1 MNVVGSVRST
11 GVDAR
16 REVPVNIEQ
25 VRADFPILA
34 QRPHGKK
41 LVYLDSAATTQK
53 PRQVIEALTEYY
65 SGYNANIHRGI
76 HFLSEKATAA
86 YEAGRG
92 KAQRFLGAD
101 AAEEIVFVRG
111 TTEGINLVA
120 NTFART
126 RLQAGDEVLITGM
139 EHHSNIV
146 PWQMLCEQTG
156 ALLRHVPLNDQGE
169 ASLDEFK
176 RLLSPRT
183 RFASIVHISN
193 ALGTINPVH
202 EMIQAA
208 KSASVPVLVDGAQA
222 AAHVSVNVKE
232 LDCDFYCLSGH
243 KLYGPTGIGVLYGKR
258 EHLEAMPP
266 YQGGGEMISS
276 VTFEKTTYNRVP
288 HKFEAGTPNIAG
300 VIGLGAAIDYVSELG
315 LERIAAHENRLLAY
329 ALEKV
334 ASVPGV
340 RFLGA
345 PRERASIVSFSMDG
359 VHPHDMGTILDREG
373 IAIRAGHHCAQPV
386 MERFGIPAT
395 ARASFGVYNTTEEV
409 DDLVRG
415 LSRVKELLG

>member
-1 MNVVGSVRST
+1 MNVAGSVRST
-11 GVDAR
+11 GVDAG

-92 KAQRFLGAD
+92 KAQRFLGAE

-120 NTFART
+120 NTFVRT
-126 RLQAGDEVLITGM
+126 RLQAGDEILITGM

-193 ALGTINPVH
+193 ALGTINPVR

-276 VTFEKTTYNRVP
+276 VTFEKTTYNRIP

-409 DDLVRG
+409 NDLVRG
-415 LSRVKELLG
+415 LSRVKEILG